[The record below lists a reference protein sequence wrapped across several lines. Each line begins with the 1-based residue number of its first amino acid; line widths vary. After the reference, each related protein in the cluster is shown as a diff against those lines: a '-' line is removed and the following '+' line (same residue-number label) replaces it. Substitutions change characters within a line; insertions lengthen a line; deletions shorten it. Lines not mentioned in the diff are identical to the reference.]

1 MSKVI
6 GMSVNLISTDFVNN
20 VSRFSD
26 KHRYLI
32 DASNEE
38 SLKESLASVG
48 NKIGIADAD
57 TQKML
62 SWFGCTK
69 EEWVL
74 LYDNAD
80 DPKVRLHSFL
90 PDCRH
95 GNVLIT
101 TRNADYRTLAHQKS
115 RLEVSMLE
123 ELVAVKL
130 LLQLSEQEGT
140 EKNNTHALEIAR
152 S

>member
-1 MSKVI
+1 MSADLI
-6 GMSVNLISTDFVNN
+6 SNASVNNT
-20 VSRFSD
+20 SRFSD

-32 DASNEE
+32 DASSKE

-48 NKIGIADAD
+48 NEIGIADVD
-57 TQKML
+57 TQKTL

-69 EEWVL
+69 EEWEL

-101 TRNADYRTLAHQKS
+101 T
-115 RLEVSMLE
+115 
-123 ELVAVKL
+123 
-130 LLQLSEQEGT
+130 
-140 EKNNTHALEIAR
+140 
-152 S
+152 